1 MMNKVDVNGIDAHA
15 VYHYLKKVAGPP
27 RITWNFAT
35 YYVVSPQGVVQSFSG
50 VEPMDLAPTILEVMG
65 ADDSED
71 SEDEDEEDERE
82 EL

>member
-1 MMNKVDVNGIDAHA
+1 MMNKVDVNGIDAHS

-35 YYVVSPQGVVQSFSG
+35 YYVVNTQGVIQSFSG

-71 SEDEDEEDERE
+71 SEDEDERE
-82 EL
+82 L